1 MFTITQILLHKIM
14 HSDNDDEY
22 LIYHYTFEKV
32 SNVEVFIL
40 FREVGEW
47 LTYSLRAGFGMDFY
61 CFTAFYSFDMAFLL
75 LFESCT
81 DWIPL
86 RR

>member
-14 HSDNDDEY
+14 HSDNADEY

-40 FREVGEW
+40 FKEVWKW
-47 LTYSLRAGFGMDFY
+47 LTYSLRAGLAWISIVLLPFIRLTWRFS
-61 CFTAFYSFDMAFLL
+61 SF
-75 LFESCT
+75 
-81 DWIPL
+81 L
-86 RR
+86 RVVQIGYA

>member
-14 HSDNDDEY
+14 HSDNADEY

-81 DWIPL
+81 DWIRL